1 MTTTETQ
8 PAIDPQRARAVV
20 TERIIET
27 YAAARAFA
35 DGDHYQGGA
44 GWIGAHLTGSDAA
57 AVAAF
62 QAIIATHFVSSN
74 VVGEGVSR
82 HRAAVVGRE
91 PAWRYT
97 PTRALA
103 EDEEPA
109 GAEQALIDEAEAL
122 MTAWWN
128 RVDAA
133 GRTGEATDAALLG
146 RRGCLRLY
154 VPAGALTEDGA
165 LDVPPGDLAA
175 ALTRLQLEALPPDRA
190 TVARDARTGQ
200 DVAVVLVPEVAG
212 IFEEQPQGEGDI
224 EVVRLVEMPDGL
236 WTEIVTLTKA
246 GEAAGD
252 PLPLGGRLT
261 VAQVERAPLIT
272 PQVMQLQK
280 ALNHSLT
287 MMERN
292 QDQAGSVERWIT
304 GSMHPALEYNADTR
318 AWEDSGAALAIGPS
332 TTNFLGGIPIY
343 GDPNNPDAITGYT
356 TPAVSRIDPVSP
368 ETFTATQ
375 AALYA
380 RMLGE
385 MDQIHALI
393 SGDATASGESRIQAR
408 AQFLASLRPT
418 AAAVEGAL
426 RAILDA
432 ALAWAAAAVG
442 QGGRFA
448 LIRAD
453 VTCQIDAGP
462 LTSDERRLILEQQA
476 AGLLSEETAMGL
488 LGVDDVDSERAKIN
502 TERDA
507 RQARAP
513 MTGQTQ
519 PLVAMPGQEPA
530 EDGEEVTR

>member
-1 MTTTETQ
+1 MTTETQ
-8 PAIDPQRARAVV
+8 PAIDPQRARKVV
-20 TERIIET
+20 SERVEPT

-35 DGDHYQGGA
+35 DGDHYQSGD
-44 GWIGAHLTGSDAA
+44 GWIGAQLTGTDAA

-74 VVGEGVSR
+74 VIGEGVSR

-103 EDEEPA
+103 EDEDPD
-109 GAEQALIDEAEAL
+109 GSEQALIDEAEAL
-122 MTAWWN
+122 MTTWWN
-128 RVDAA
+128 RVQAP
-133 GRTGEATDAALLG
+133 GRVGEATDYALLG

-165 LDVPPGDLAA
+165 LNVPAGDLAA
-175 ALTRLQLEALPPDRA
+175 ALAQLQLEALPPDRA

-212 IFEEQPQGEGDI
+212 IFEEQPQGEGDVEI
-224 EVVRLVEMPDGL
+224 VRLVAMDAGEL
-236 WTEIVTLTKA
+236 WTEIVMLTKA
-246 GEAAGD
+246 GELTSD

-261 VAQVERAPLIT
+261 VAQVERPPLIT

-304 GSMHPALEYNADTR
+304 GSMHPALEYNAETR

-343 GDPNNPDAITGYT
+343 GDRENPDVITGYT
-356 TPAVSRIDPVSP
+356 TPAVNRIDPVSP

-448 LIRAD
+448 PIRAD

-462 LTSDERRLILEQQA
+462 LTSDERRLIIEQQA
-476 AGLLSEETAMGL
+476 AGLLSEETAMAL
-488 LGVDDVDSERAKIN
+488 LGVDDVDAERARIN
-502 TERDA
+502 AERDA

-513 MTGQTQ
+513 MTGKTQ
-519 PLVAMPGQEPA
+519 PLVMPGQEPA
-530 EDGEEVTR
+530 EDVEEEAA